1 MFAVSA
7 HAERKWVGRRSNPRL
22 LVFSQALNRL
32 SYRPRFRVVV
42 SPPPALAPR
51 QQKRPDVVVT
61 PGLCLFVALS
71 RPSVTSAAW
80 ARAYSPPAN
89 RFPAHL
95 DRHLDARSSFAARN
109 NPRLCVL
116 GTNSA
121 VRMTSKLSPQSCWQ
135 SHGGPCLPKLYFLDA
150 GRVSRVREKVEKS
163 RVRLAASSVLLAAR
177 RSTPAR
183 RVALCRRYLAAFFA
197 LARSR
202 VRMFLRFRLRRF
214 RLFSDA
220 R

>member
-1 MFAVSA
+1 MFAVIA

-32 SYRPRFRVVV
+32 SYRPVVV
-42 SPPPALAPR
+42 LLVAAPLTCG

-61 PGLCLFVALS
+61 PGLCRFVAKS
-71 RPSVTSAAW
+71 RPSVTSAVW
-80 ARAYSPPAN
+80 ARAYSPRAN
-89 RFPAHL
+89 FLAAHL
-95 DRHLDARSSFAARN
+95 YARSSLAARN
-109 NPRLCVL
+109 NPHLCVL
-116 GTNSA
+116 GSNSV
-121 VRMTSKLSPQSCWQ
+121 VRRSLKASPNADYQR
-135 SHGGPCLPKLYFLDA
+135 HGEPCLPKLYLLDA
-150 GRVSRVREKVEKS
+150 GQVSRVREKVGKS
-163 RVRLAASSVLLAAR
+163 RVRLAASSASLAAR

-183 RVALCRRYLAAFFA
+183 RVAIGRRYLAAFFA

>member
-1 MFAVSA
+1 MISVSA
-7 HAERKWVGRRSNPRL
+7 LVERKWVGRRSNPRL

-42 SPPPALAPR
+42 YPPPALAPR

-71 RPSVTSAAW
+71 RPSVTSAVR

-89 RFPAHL
+89 CIPT
-95 DRHLDARSSFAARN
+95 HLDARSSFAARN

-135 SHGGPCLPKLYFLDA
+135 SHGGPCLPKLYFA
-150 GRVSRVREKVEKS
+150 
-163 RVRLAASSVLLAAR
+163 VLLR
-177 RSTPAR
+177 RRPG
-183 RVALCRRYLAAFFA
+183 FPG
-197 LARSR
+197 SR
-202 VRMFLRFRLRRF
+202 K
-214 RLFSDA
+214 S
-220 R
+220 